1 MYKSQIESD
10 YIGRHFKYYLTVAI
24 FDFFVS
30 IYTQSLKGSLDTAE
44 QLYGFVFLA
53 LILYCVYYF
62 GIKKSKA
69 IAFVILGALTLIM
82 GIFDIIDLKNTLDT
96 GTYTLPDSGIDK
108 ILVLYDSLVS
118 SAVEFLLL
126 SEIASAIL
134 KLNHLTT
141 KSLFSSEIFHHHT
154 IEDVEIYFT
163 HGTPLYQNTL
173 PPSIPSPWLFAWV
186 FIRCFIV
193 YSILAVSWLQFQNIK
208 ILPGL
213 MFVGSFAIPFSTLIL
228 FFEVNIPNNL
238 SIFRILQ
245 LTFIGG
251 VLSILIALFIDDLE
265 FLRALN
271 FLGDS
276 VAGIT
281 EEISKAA
288 ALLLMLLITKE
299 SNFKFRLNA
308 LLLGAAVGTGF
319 SVFESAGY
327 SLEDFLNLYNKNSP
341 NELESMNLGLIYLR
355 GVLSPFDHISW
366 TAITSVAI
374 FQMKKV
380 LSGDWDLK
388 IIYNSLK
395 LFTIAI
401 LLHMIWDADTP
412 YTLLKYIFLSICSL
426 IIVISEVKNGF
437 EEYKSSTA

>member
-1 MYKSQIESD
+1 MHKSQIEVD
-10 YIGRHFKYYLTVAI
+10 YISRHFKYYLTVAI
-24 FDFFVS
+24 LDFFVS
-30 IYTQSLKGSLDTAE
+30 LYTQSLKGSLDTNN
-44 QLYGFVFLA
+44 QLFGFIFLT
-53 LILYCVYYF
+53 LILYCVYYY

-69 IAFVILGALTLIM
+69 IPLVLLGAFTLIV
-82 GIFDIIDLKNTLDT
+82 GIFDIIDFKNNL
-96 GTYTLPDSGIDK
+96 GSGIYTLPDAGIDN
-108 ILVLYDSLVS
+108 IVVLYDSFVS
-118 SAVEFLLL
+118 NAVEFLLL
-126 SEIASAIL
+126 SEIASSIL
-134 KLNHLTT
+134 KLNHLTK
-141 KSLFSSEIFHHHT
+141 KSLFASEIFHHHT

-173 PPSIPSPWLFAWV
+173 PPAISTPWLFSWV

-193 YSILAVSWLQFQNIK
+193 YSILAVSWLLFQNIK

-251 VLSILIALFIDDLE
+251 VLSILIALFIDNLE
-265 FLRALN
+265 VLKALN
-271 FLGDS
+271 FLGNS

-288 ALLLMLLITKE
+288 ALLLVLLLTKE
-299 SNFKFRLNA
+299 SNFKYRLNA

-327 SLEDFLNLYNKNSP
+327 SLEDFLSVYNKNSP
-341 NELESMNLGLIYLR
+341 NELQSMNLGLIYLR
-355 GVLSPFDHISW
+355 GILSPFDHISW

-388 IIYNSLK
+388 IVYNSLK
-395 LFTIAI
+395 LFTTAI

-412 YTLLKYIFLSICSL
+412 YPLFKYVFLSICSL
-426 IIVISEVKNGF
+426 IIVINEVKNGF
-437 EEYKSSTA
+437 EEYKTTTG